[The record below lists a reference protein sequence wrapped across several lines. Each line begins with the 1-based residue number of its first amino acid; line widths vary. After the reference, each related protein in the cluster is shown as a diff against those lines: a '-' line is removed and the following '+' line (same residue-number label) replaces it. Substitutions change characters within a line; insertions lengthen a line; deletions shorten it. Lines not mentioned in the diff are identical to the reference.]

1 MLKTLSRLC
10 FQGNINNLLLY
21 VSQSLD
27 FDRAI
32 FKKLVKSGWEKIS
45 TLARFFSKP
54 SLTGAGIINE
64 VRFGIDSTN
73 FSFVQ
78 D

>member
-1 MLKTLSRLC
+1 M
-10 FQGNINNLLLY
+10 FLLY

-27 FDRAI
+27 FNKAT
-32 FKKLVKSGWEKIS
+32 FKNLVKSGWEKFPAS
-45 TLARFFSKP
+45 AVFFLRLP
-54 SLTGAGIINE
+54 LTRAGIIYG

-73 FSFVQ
+73 FSFVE

>member
-1 MLKTLSRLC
+1 M
-10 FQGNINNLLLY
+10 FLLY

-27 FDRAI
+27 FNKATS
-32 FKKLVKSGWEKIS
+32 KNLVKSGLEKFPAS
-45 TLARFFSKP
+45 AVFFL
-54 SLTGAGIINE
+54 SLPLTWAGIINE